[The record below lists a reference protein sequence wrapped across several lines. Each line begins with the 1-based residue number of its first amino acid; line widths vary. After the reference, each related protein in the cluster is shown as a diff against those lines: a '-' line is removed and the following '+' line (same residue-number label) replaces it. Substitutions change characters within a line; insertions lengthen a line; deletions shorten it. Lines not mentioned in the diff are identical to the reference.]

1 MTTEQYLEQIR
12 ELDAQIQDELE
23 EIHNLRLMIGISGG
37 GNDGERVQSSSDKD
51 KVGALAVKIADMER
65 KVDELVEKRFKITEQ
80 IKNMPNST
88 SRAILTKVYILGK
101 CYKTVS
107 SEINVSYRHFLRLND
122 KAICEFEQ
130 KYLKVVI

>member
-1 MTTEQYLEQIR
+1 MTTEQYLKQII
-12 ELDAQIQDELE
+12 ELDMQIQDELE
-23 EIHNLRLMIGISGG
+23 EIHNLRCMIGISSG
-37 GNDGERVQSSSDKD
+37 GNDGERVQSSSNKD
-51 KVGALAVKIADMER
+51 KVGALAVKIVDMER
-65 KVDELVEKRFKITEQ
+65 KVDDLVDKRFKITEQ
-80 IKNMPNST
+80 IKNMPDST

-101 CYKTVS
+101 CYKIVS